1 MGMHADTESGR
12 KFADLQGWVN
22 QYIAAKAREVI
33 LMVSG
38 IPVAIKSMGASTWNT
53 SI

>member
-12 KFADLQGWVN
+12 KFADLQGWIN
-22 QYIAAKAREVI
+22 QYIAAKANQVT

-38 IPVAIKSMGASTWNT
+38 IPVIIKSMGASTGET